1 MEAFGF
7 LLWMTA
13 LLVVAGWFF
22 FASKAR
28 ASERNRRGERLY
40 SHLTWWTLP
49 LLLPLAITWL
59 LPHVRIEF
67 HPVFIFLAMIRL
79 AMGGIL
85 VLVGALLGGV
95 MLARQ
100 QSVASLLP
108 SLLANLLPFAL
119 ILFKR

>member
-7 LLWMTA
+7 LLWMAA
-13 LLVVAGWFF
+13 LLGVAGWFF
-22 FASKAR
+22 LASKACV
-28 ASERNRRGERLY
+28 SEENRRLERVY
-40 SHLTWWTLP
+40 HSLTWWTLP

-67 HPVFIFLAMIRL
+67 PPVFIFLAMIRL

-85 VLVGALLGGV
+85 VLVGGGLGV
-95 MLARQ
+95 IALARK
-100 QSVASLLP
+100 QSIASLLP